1 MAFYGVYL
9 GQIVNNQDPSNA
21 GRVQVRLPM
30 ISEAAWAPV
39 ASPLGSAP
47 SGRAQ
52 PGSKVVVAFEGGD
65 PSRPIVLGRVGP

>member
-1 MAFYGVYL
+1 MAYYGVYVGL
-9 GQIVNNQDPSNA
+9 VVGNQDPTNA

-30 ISEAAWAPV
+30 IGQTAWALV

-65 PSRPIVLGRVGP
+65 PSHPVVLGRVG

>member
-9 GQIVNNQDPSNA
+9 GQIVSNQDPSNA

-30 ISEAAWAPV
+30 TGQTAWALV
-39 ASPLGSAP
+39 ASPLGSAA

-52 PGSKVVVAFEGGD
+52 PGAKVVVAFEGGD
-65 PSRPIVLGRVGP
+65 PSRPVVLGRVGL

>member
-1 MAFYGVYL
+1 MAYYGVYVGL
-9 GQIVNNQDPSNA
+9 VVGNQDPTNA

-30 ISEAAWAPV
+30 IGQTAWALV
-39 ASPLGSAP
+39 ASPLGSAS

-65 PSRPIVLGRVGP
+65 PSRPVVLGRVGS

>member
-1 MAFYGVYL
+1 MTYYGVYV
-9 GQIVNNQDPSNA
+9 GVVVGNQDPSNA

-30 ISEAAWAPV
+30 TGQTAWAVV
-39 ASPLGSAP
+39 ASPFGSAP

-65 PSRPIVLGRVGP
+65 PSRPVVLGRMGA